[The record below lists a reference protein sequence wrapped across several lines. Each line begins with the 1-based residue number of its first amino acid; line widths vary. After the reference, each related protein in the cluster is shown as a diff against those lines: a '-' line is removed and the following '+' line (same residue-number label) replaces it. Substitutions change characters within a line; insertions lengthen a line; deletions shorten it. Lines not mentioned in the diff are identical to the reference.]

1 MCLAV
6 LAINAHPDWPL
17 IVAANRDEYHARP
30 TQAMHPWSENPD
42 WLAGKDLLAGGTWLG
57 VTTSG
62 RFALLTNVRDPAHHQ
77 HHAPSRGAL
86 ITDFLGSQHSTS
98 QHLDTLAQTANQ
110 YNGFNLIAQQS
121 DGQIWHA
128 SNYQTPF
135 AHPMPAGIHG
145 ISNALLNTPW
155 PKTERT
161 TEALKTYL
169 APTASATATT
179 PITADELYEAL
190 LEIMRDTTPI
200 DDALLP
206 STGISLPRE
215 RLLAT
220 PFIVSPYYGT
230 RCSTFLMRHRNGHQW
245 VQEDSYDATGTR
257 IGRLRYGSVAGKPW
271 RTIDAGPGSFSTD

>member
-30 TQAMHPWSENPD
+30 TQSMHPWPEKPD
-42 WLAGKDLLAGGTWLG
+42 LLAGKDLLAGGTWLG

-86 ITDFLGSQHSTS
+86 IPDFLGSQRSTT
-98 QHLDTLAQTANQ
+98 QHLDTLAQTAHQ

-135 AHPMPAGIHG
+135 AHPMTAGVHG
-145 ISNALLNTPW
+145 IANALLNTPW
-155 PKTERT
+155 PKTQRT
-161 TEALKTYL
+161 TKALTTYL
-169 APTASATATT
+169 RSTT
-179 PITADELYEAL
+179 SMTADVLVDL
-190 LEIMRDTTPI
+190 LIDIMGDTTPV

-215 RLLAT
+215 RLLST
-220 PFIVSPYYGT
+220 PFIVSPDYGT
-230 RCSTFLMRHRNGHQW
+230 RCSTFLFRHRNANQW

-257 IGRLRYGSVAGKPW
+257 IGRLRYGSVAGEPW
-271 RTIDAGPGSFSTD
+271 RAIDAGPGSFSTD

>member
-30 TQAMHPWSENPD
+30 TQAMHPWSENPNL
-42 WLAGKDLLAGGTWLG
+42 LAGKDLLAGGTWLG

-62 RFALLTNVRDPAHHQ
+62 CFALLTNVRDPAHHQ

-86 ITDFLGSQHSTS
+86 IPDFLGSQHVTS
-98 QHLDTLAQTANQ
+98 QYLEMLAQTANQ
-110 YNGFNLIAQQS
+110 YNGFNLIAQQP

-135 AHPMPAGIHG
+135 AHPMPAGVHG

-155 PKTERT
+155 PKTQRT
-161 TEALKTYL
+161 TEALKARL
-169 APTASATATT
+169 MSTAS
-179 PITADELYEAL
+179 IGSDDLYEAL
-190 LEIMRDTTPI
+190 IGIMRDTTPI
-200 DDALLP
+200 DDTLLP

-220 PFIVSPYYGT
+220 PFIVSPDYGT
-230 RCSTFLMRHRNGHQW
+230 RCSTVILRHRNGNQW
-245 VQEDSYDATGTR
+245 VQEDSYDATGAC
-257 IGRLRYGSVAGKPW
+257 IGRLRYGSVAGEPW
-271 RTIDAGPGSFSTD
+271 RVIDAGPGSLSTD